1 MSEDQTT
8 RIAVTGSTG
17 SVGGLVARQLA
28 AAGAS
33 QLLLARTPAKA
44 PRLPGCVVAPFSY
57 ADRDASTAALRG
69 TRTLFMVSAAESE
82 ARLAEHK
89 AFIDA
94 AADAGV
100 EHVVYTSFFGAS
112 PDSTFTL
119 ARDHFATEEHLKASG
134 MTWTFLRDNFYMDV
148 MPLFVGDD
156 SVLRGPAGDGRV
168 SIVSRA
174 DVATVASTVLLA
186 PDAHQGATY
195 DLTGPEALTATE
207 IAAAISHAQGR
218 DITFRDETIQEA
230 YESRRRWGAPAWQ
243 NDAWVSTY
251 TAIATGELSRVSGD
265 VERVTGREPLP
276 FASYLAGVGLD
287 VSE

>member
-1 MSEDQTT
+1 M

-17 SVGGLVARQLA
+17 SVGGRVARQLA
-28 AAGAS
+28 DAGAS

-44 PRLPGCVVAPFSY
+44 PQLPGGMVAPFSY
-57 ADRDASTAALRG
+57 ADRNASTAALRG
-69 TRTLFMVSAAESE
+69 SRTLFMVSAAESE
-82 ARLAEHK
+82 SRLDEHR

-94 AADAGV
+94 AATAGV

-119 ARDHFATEEHLKASG
+119 ARDHFATEEYLKASG
-134 MTWTFLRDNFYMDV
+134 MSWTFLRDNFYMDV
-148 MPLFVGDD
+148 MPMFVGDD
-156 SVLRGPAGDGRV
+156 AVLRGPAGDGRV

-174 DVATVASTVLLA
+174 DVAAVAAAVLLA
-186 PDAHQGATY
+186 PDAHQEATY

-207 IAAAISHAQGR
+207 IAAAISHAQGT
-218 DITFRDETIQEA
+218 DIAFRDETLEEA

-251 TAIATGELSRVSGD
+251 TAIASGELSRVTGD
-265 VERVTGREPLP
+265 VERVSGRPPLS
-276 FASYLAGVGLD
+276 FAQYLAGAKPG